1 MSPFRLQRWIA
12 WSLLTAAALLGHS
25 AISRA
30 ADGPLFER
38 DIAPLLAARCGKC
51 HGEAEAEAGLDVRR
65 RANLLVGGDSGA
77 SLVPGKPD
85 ESLLWKRVSAGEMPP
100 EGETA
105 FSDAE
110 KETLRLWIA
119 DGAKLANPEDPAETA
134 PAPRVSAKDRDFWAF
149 KPPVAQPVPA
159 VKHQDRVRT
168 PIDAFLLEKL
178 EAKRLAF
185 NPDATKAVQ
194 LRRLCF
200 DLHGLPPT
208 PEQLDEFLKDDQP
221 DAYER
226 LVDRLIASPRYG
238 ERWARHWLDVA
249 GYADSDGYLAAD
261 RERPEAWRYRDY
273 VIRAMNNDTPYDHF
287 IKQQLAGD
295 EMSDWR
301 RAEELTPQMIEDLTA
316 TGFLRTASDPTYPGY
331 IEKNEC
337 HQVIS
342 DTVQIVSS
350 AMLGLTMH
358 CARCHAHKF
367 DPISQRDY
375 YALQAVLTPS
385 YDPSRWQPSSVR
397 GIPLATEAQAARID
411 THNKRVA
418 ARITELQ
425 QELTELIAIYR
436 KKLLRE
442 VVQTAAKAGD
452 QVSTVTDEKT
462 VVDSLEAALIVEE
475 KKRTEEQKQVIAKY
489 GAGVSVAPDALAKR
503 FDDFAVQ
510 QKKLK
515 AALQSEESLRQ
526 DILAIRGLTDLD
538 DKPVET
544 HVLVRGDFNKP
555 GIVVA
560 PEVPAVLAKADF
572 KFTPQPGYKTSGRRR
587 ALAEW
592 IASPENPLT
601 ARAHVNRLWQHHFGR
616 GIVPT
621 IANLGRAGAAPSHPE
636 LLDWL
641 SIEFIRHGW
650 SQKAL
655 HRLIV
660 TSTAYRQSSDVDP
673 AKAVADPD
681 NVLLST
687 WRPWRVEGEVVRDA
701 MLSVAGKM
709 TPDMFGPPAPVAA
722 QPDGSVV
729 TADNAQGNRRS
740 VYLVVRRSQ
749 HLTMLDLFDTP
760 MMEVNCP
767 QRTESIVPLQALAL
781 MNGPFAERTAAAVG
795 SRVLAA
801 AGDNVDRQC
810 DVAFRLLF
818 ARLPTAKERTAITR
832 MLAACAAEAPP
843 QAKTEQTDA
852 QRQQATAERAWSQAA
867 LVLLNSNEFL
877 HVD

>member
-1 MSPFRLQRWIA
+1 M
-12 WSLLTAAALLGHS
+12 
-25 AISRA
+25 RA
-30 ADGPLFER
+30 ADSPLFER
-38 DIAPLLAARCGKC
+38 DVAPLLAARCGKC
-51 HGEAEAEAGLDVRR
+51 HGEKEAEAGLDIRR
-65 RANLLVGGDSGA
+65 RADLLVGGDSGA
-77 SLVPGKPD
+77 ALVPGKPD
-85 ESLLWKRVSAGEMPP
+85 ESLLWKRITSGEMPP
-100 EGETA
+100 EKETPL
-105 FSDAE
+105 SDAE
-110 KETLRLWIA
+110 KETLRQWIA
-119 DGAKLANPEDPAETA
+119 GGAQLARPEEPTEAA
-134 PAPRVSAKDRDFWAF
+134 PAPRVSDDDRDYWAF
-149 KPPVAQPVPA
+149 RPPVARPA
-159 VKHQDRVRT
+159 PQVKHQARVRT
-168 PIDAFLLEKL
+168 PVDAFLLQKL
-178 EAKRLAF
+178 EAKGLAF
-185 NPDATKAVQ
+185 NPDATKAVL

-208 PEQLDEFLKDDQP
+208 PEQLDEFLADERP

-226 LVDRLIASPRYG
+226 LVDRLLASPRYG

-273 VIRAMNNDTPYDHF
+273 VIRAMNDDTPYDRF

-295 EMSDWR
+295 ELSDWR
-301 RAEELTPQMIEDLTA
+301 RAEELTPQIIEDLTA

-331 IEKNEC
+331 IEKNEV

-350 AMLGLTMH
+350 SLLGLTIQ
-358 CARCHAHKF
+358 CARCHAHKY

-375 YALQAVLTPS
+375 YALQAILTPS
-385 YDPSRWQPSSVR
+385 YDPDRWQPSGVR
-397 GIPLATEAQAARID
+397 GIPLATEAQLARAE

-418 ARITELQ
+418 GRVTELQ
-425 QELTELIAIYR
+425 QELAELTARYR
-436 KKLLRE
+436 KKLVRE
-442 VVQTAAKAGD
+442 TIQSVAKTGD
-452 QVSTVTDEKT
+452 QSSTVADEKT
-462 VVDSLEAALIVEE
+462 LVDSLEAALLVEA
-475 KKRTEEQKQVIAKY
+475 KLRTAEQQQLVMQY
-489 GAGVSVAPDALAKR
+489 GQGVSLAEDQLVKR
-503 FDDFAVQ
+503 FADFAAE

-515 AALQSEESLRQ
+515 VAIQSEESLRQ
-526 DILAIRGLTDLD
+526 DIPAIRGLTDLD
-538 DKPVET
+538 DKPAET
-544 HVLVRGDFNKP
+544 HLLVRGDFKKP
-555 GIVVA
+555 GVVVA

-572 KFTPQPGYKTSGRRR
+572 KFSPQPGYKTSGRRR

-601 ARAHVNRLWQHHFGR
+601 ARAQVNRLWQHHFGR

-621 IANLGRAGAAPSHPE
+621 IANLGRAGGAPSHPE

-641 SIEFIRHGW
+641 AIEFIRQGW
-650 SQKAL
+650 SQKAV

-660 TSTAYRQSSDVDP
+660 TSTAYRQSSDVD
-673 AKAVADPD
+673 AVKAAADPD
-681 NVLLST
+681 NVLLSA

-701 MLSVAGKM
+701 LLSVAGKL
-709 TPDMFGPPAPVAA
+709 TLDMFGPPAPVAA
-722 QPDGSVV
+722 QPDGSVI

-781 MNGPFAERTAAAVG
+781 MNGPFAERTAQAVG
-795 SRVLAA
+795 QRVLAA
-801 AGDNVDRQC
+801 AGDDVDRQC

-818 ARLPTAKERTAITR
+818 ARVPTATERVAITR
-832 MLAACAAEAPP
+832 MLATCAAEALAE
-843 QAKTEQTDA
+843 AKPEQPEA
-852 QRQQATAERAWSQAA
+852 QRKQLAAERAWSQAA

>member
-1 MSPFRLQRWIA
+1 MTSFRSQRAIA
-12 WSLLTAAALLGHS
+12 WSLLIAATMWGIATS
-25 AISRA
+25 SRA
-30 ADGPLFER
+30 AEAPLFER

-51 HGEAEAEAGLDVRR
+51 HGEREAEAGLDVRR
-65 RANLLVGGDSGA
+65 RANLLAGGDSGA
-77 SLVPGKPD
+77 ALVPGKPD
-85 ESLLWKRVSAGEMPP
+85 DSLLWNRVRSGEMPP
-100 EGETA
+100 EGEA
-105 FSDAE
+105 ALSDAE
-110 KETLRLWIA
+110 KETLRQWIA
-119 DGAKLANPEDPAETA
+119 DGAKLAKPEDPAPAA
-134 PAPRVSAKDRDFWAF
+134 PAPRVSDKDRDFWAF
-149 KPPVAQPVPA
+149 KPPVAQTVPS
-159 VKHQDRVRT
+159 VKHPLRVRT

-178 EAKRLAF
+178 EAKGLAF
-185 NPDATKAVQ
+185 NPDATKAVL

-208 PEQLDEFLKDDQP
+208 PAQLDEFLADDRA

-226 LVDRLIASPRYG
+226 LVDRLLASPRYG

-273 VIRAMNNDTPYDHF
+273 VIRAMNDDTPYDRF

-295 EMSDWR
+295 ELSDWR

-331 IEKNEC
+331 TEKNEC

-350 AMLGLTMH
+350 SLLGLTIQ

-385 YDPSRWQPSSVR
+385 YDPDRWQPSGVR
-397 GIPLATEAQAARID
+397 GIPLVTESQAARIE
-411 THNKRVA
+411 THNKRIASRVA
-418 ARITELQ
+418 ELQ
-425 QELTELIAIYR
+425 QELTELTERYR
-436 KKLLRE
+436 KKVVRE
-442 VVQTAAKAGD
+442 AIARTAKAGD
-452 QVSTVTDEKT
+452 QASTVTDEKT
-462 VVDSLEAALIVEE
+462 LVASLEAALLVEE
-475 KKRTEEQKQVIAKY
+475 KKRTDEQKKIVAQY
-489 GAGVSVAPDALAKR
+489 GAGVSVAPEALAAR
-503 FDDFAVQ
+503 FEEFGKQ
-510 QKKLK
+510 QKMLK
-515 AALQSEESLRQ
+515 GAIQSETALTQ
-526 DILAIRGLTDLD
+526 TIPAIRGLADLD
-538 DKPVET
+538 DKPAET
-544 HVLVRGDFNKP
+544 HLLVRGDFNKP
-555 GIVVA
+555 GPIVT

-572 KFTPQPGYKTSGRRR
+572 KLTPHPGYKTSGRRL
-587 ALAEW
+587 ALAQW
-592 IASPENPLT
+592 IVSPDNPLT
-601 ARAHVNRLWQHHFGR
+601 ARTHVNRLWQHHFGR

-621 IANLGRAGAAPSHPE
+621 IANLGRAGGAPSHPE

-641 SIEFIRHGW
+641 AIEFTRQGW

-655 HRLIV
+655 HRLMV
-660 TSTAYRQSSDVDP
+660 TSTAYRQSSDVD
-673 AKAVADPD
+673 AVKAAADPD
-681 NVLLST
+681 NILLSA

-701 MLSVAGKM
+701 LLSVAGKL
-709 TPDMFGPPAPVAA
+709 TLDMYGAPSPVAA
-722 QPDGSVV
+722 QPDGSVI

-760 MMEVNCP
+760 TMEINCP
-767 QRTESIVPLQALAL
+767 QRNESIVPLQALAL

-795 SRVLAA
+795 EHVLAT
-801 AGDNVDRQC
+801 AGENVDRQC
-810 DVAFRLLF
+810 DVAYRLLF

-832 MLAACAAEAPP
+832 LLATCAAEAQSQNKPAS
-843 QAKTEQTDA
+843 QS
-852 QRQQATAERAWSQAA
+852 AWSQAA